1 MGKQNVVCPYNV
13 KRLGNKKEQSTATCY
28 RKDARMNLKTM
39 SQRSQA
45 QDHILSDSTNMR
57 DRN

>member
-1 MGKQNVVCPYNV
+1 M
-13 KRLGNKKEQSTATCY
+13 KRLGDKKKQSTDTCY
-28 RKDARMNLKTM
+28 RKEARMNLRTM
-39 SQRSQA
+39 SQGSQA